1 MAKTSKGMEDNKDNP
16 LLFSGDPNDW
26 SSFKQD
32 IQAYADKH
40 DVT

>member
-26 SSFKQD
+26 
-32 IQAYADKH
+32 AYL
-40 DVT
+40 VLTG